1 VQVRRQR
8 RQICHQR
15 ANAEYVA
22 WLRRIFQEHGV
33 IWQAGELGKIDEGG
47 GGTIA
52 KYLAIHGLEIIDC
65 GTPLLSM
72 HSPFEV
78 ASKADLYMTFKA
90 YRFWRCGF
98 QF

>member
-1 VQVRRQR
+1 MLFRSLQAVDGQV
-8 RQICHQR
+8 
-15 ANAEYVA
+15 
-22 WLRRIFQEHGV
+22 L
-33 IWQAGELGKIDEGG
+33 G

-90 YRFWRCGF
+90 YRAFF
-98 QF
+98 SAA